1 MKKYSFILFVG
12 VMFALTAC
20 GSKSTTNETT
30 DSTTTQVDTASVQL
44 SDTTNVVDSVTAVQ

>member
-12 VMFALTAC
+12 VMFTLTAC

-30 DSTTTQVDTASVQL
+30 DSTATQVDTASVQL

>member
-1 MKKYSFILFVG
+1 MFVG
-12 VMFALTAC
+12 VMFTLTAC

>member
-1 MKKYSFILFVG
+1 MFVG
-12 VMFALTAC
+12 VMFTLTAC

-30 DSTTTQVDTASVQL
+30 DSTATQVDTASVQL